1 MPCINNNNGQPVP
14 GVQGQCPIGSTWRH
28 PNGAE
33 IEAMKVYD
41 LPKGS
46 YGRDD
51 EGTSTGELTPGWFGR
66 NRMSDKDISRIN
78 QEFSVEGMMNRQPL
92 MDQPD
97 WMPDW
102 GVDAGILAAGVI
114 GGGRGGGNKK
124 SMLEALKRLGGR
136 LGNLYKSK
144 ASGVPGR
151 LNPLKKT
158 VQNPIQYK
166 NVKPKWNKI
175 QKQWEFQGRKI
186 NPKTW
191 NKGRGMNSSKK
202 VRVGLTRPAVTREWS
217 PFKVGAAGLG
227 TAYMGGTALMDKMN
241 QPEKRFM
248 STAEQYQ
255 QTAGQQ
261 KPPRELSDWEKQ
273 FAKFKDPKFWTESIS
288 GLPHDSRMHRMG
300 MLMDY
305 YGKTP
310 KQRAAVDMPSEVW
323 AENEAAAQKN
333 QTAILAAQ
341 IKAKNDAMTFLSK
354 ISDKT
359 QQDALRKDVEEK
371 LDAGFIGGIPGFNPD
386 KSEIDEAVAEVALN
400 IQNLMQTRDMSY
412 ANARELVLN
421 AFTK

>member
-1 MPCINNNNGQPVP
+1 MPCVDRNGNIVP
-14 GVQGQCPIGSTWRH
+14 GAQGMCPTGSTWYRANTH
-28 PNGAE
+28 PNAAE
-33 IEAMKVYD
+33 IEASKIRDIQPGSHPYEEFQDYNSKMMELMNIKEGD
-41 LPKGS
+41 LPRTLDLNNLQRKPIVDLEKLG
-46 YGRDD
+46 
-51 EGTSTGELTPGWFGR
+51 
-66 NRMSDKDISRIN
+66 
-78 QEFSVEGMMNRQPL
+78 V
-92 MDQPD
+92 
-97 WMPDW
+97 PDW
-102 GVDAGILAAGVI
+102 GLDVGLVAAGLI
-114 GGGRGGGNKK
+114 GRGGGGNKK

-136 LGNLYKSK
+136 LNNLYKGK
-144 ASGVPGR
+144 AKGVPGR
-151 LNPLKKT
+151 FNPLKKT
-158 VQNPIQYK
+158 VENPVQYK
-166 NVKPKWNKI
+166 NVKPKWNKT

-186 NPKTW
+186 DPKTW
-191 NKGRGMNSSKK
+191 NKGKGMNSSKR

-217 PFKVGAAGLG
+217 PLKIGATGLG
-227 TAYMGGTALMDKMN
+227 TAYMGGTALYDKMN

-261 KPPRELSDWEKQ
+261 APPRELSDWEKQ

-310 KQRAAVDMPSEVW
+310 KQRSAVDSPAEVW
-323 AENEAAAQKN
+323 AANEAAAQEN

-359 QQDALRKDVEEK
+359 QQAALRKDVEEK
-371 LDAGFIGGIPGFNPD
+371 LDAGFIGGIPWVNPD
-386 KSEIDEAVAEVALN
+386 ESEIDEAVAEVALN

-412 ANARELVLN
+412 PNARELVLN

>member
-1 MPCINNNNGQPVP
+1 MPCVDRNGNTVP
-14 GVQGQCPIGSTWRH
+14 GAQGMCPTGSTWRE
-28 PNGAE
+28 P
-33 IEAMKVYD
+33 
-41 LPKGS
+41 
-46 YGRDD
+46 
-51 EGTSTGELTPGWFGR
+51 TGWFGR
-66 NRMSDKDISRIN
+66 DRMSDEDIQLNWESLA
-78 QEFSVEGMMNRQPL
+78 NRKPL
-92 MDQPD
+92 MDKPD

-102 GVDAGILAAGVI
+102 GLDAGLVAAGLI
-114 GGGRGGGNKK
+114 GGSRGGDKK

-136 LGNLYKSK
+136 LGNLYKGKS
-144 ASGVPGR
+144 SGVPGR
-151 LNPLKKT
+151 FNPLKST
-158 VQNPIQYK
+158 QQNPVQYK
-166 NVKPKWNKI
+166 NVKPKWNKT

-186 NPKTW
+186 DPKTW
-191 NKGRGMNSSKK
+191 NKGKGVNSSKR
-202 VRVGLTRPAVTREWS
+202 VRVGTTKPAVTREWS
-217 PFKVGAAGLG
+217 PFKVGATGLG
-227 TAYMGGTALMDKMN
+227 TAYMGGTALYDKMN

-261 KPPRELSDWEKQ
+261 APAPELSDWEKQ

-310 KQRAAVDMPSEVW
+310 KQRSAVDSPAEVW
-323 AENEAAAQKN
+323 AANEAAAQEN

-359 QQDALRKDVEEK
+359 QQAALRKDVEEK

-386 KSEIDEAVAEVALN
+386 ESEIDEAVAEVALN

-412 ANARELVLN
+412 PNARELVLN